1 MNIKDAA
8 IYSGLPTKTIRYYD
22 EIGLVT
28 PPRDAN
34 GYRAFREPELHRLVF
49 VAHARALG
57 FTIDDCRALLM
68 LYDDDQ
74 RASADVKR
82 IANEHLQ
89 RIESKISDLETMRET
104 LSHLI
109 DKCHGDQ
116 RPDCPILENFRRVHE
131 AE

>member
-8 IYSGLPTKTIRYYD
+8 LHSGLPAKTIRYYD

-28 PPRDAN
+28 PPRDSN
-34 GYRAFREPELHRLVF
+34 GYRAFQETELHQLVF

-57 FTIDDCRALLM
+57 FTIEDCRALLT
-68 LYDDDQ
+68 LYKDDQ

-82 IANEHLQ
+82 IAKEHLKQ
-89 RIESKISDLETMRET
+89 IETKISDLQTMRDT

-109 DKCHGDQ
+109 DECNGDQ
-116 RPDCPILENFRRVHE
+116 RPDCPILDNFRQL
-131 AE
+131 